1 MTFNLL
7 MFCWLIK
14 AGLCNIHGPQ
24 LRGNT
29 RPLTV
34 LMQTRPCGISARG
47 HSRSPTASLMFAFS
61 PQEITLSLYSPVRG
75 QNKKTLSCLQSNTK
89 SKQAFLF
96 FFFFISSLVTEQGVT
111 RDKCSAASGTKHLA
125 AMSETVNK
133 TCCHT

>member
-34 LMQTRPCGISARG
+34 LMQTCPCGISARG
-47 HSRSPTASLMFAFS
+47 HSRSPIASLMFAFS

-75 QNKKTLSCLQSNTK
+75 QNKKTLSCSQSTTK
-89 SKQAFLF
+89 SRQAFF
-96 FFFFISSLVTEQGVT
+96 SFFFISFLVTEQVVT
-111 RDKCSAASGTKHLA
+111 RDKCSAMSGTKHLA
-125 AMSETVNK
+125 DMFETVNK
-133 TCCHT
+133 ICCHM